1 MLSGRDAVGNPL
13 ATAAGLD
20 VLDASRTGV
29 YERLEARGAA
39 LEAAFAAAQ
48 VPAAINRVGSM
59 LTPFFAAAPV
69 TDYASATSSDTGR
82 YGTFARALL
91 ARGVYP
97 PPSQFEAWFV
107 SAAHSDADL
116 ARTGAALAEAA
127 QAAAA

>member
-1 MLSGRDAVGNPL
+1 
-13 ATAAGLD
+13 
-20 VLDASRTGV
+20 
-29 YERLEARGAA
+29 
-39 LEAAFAAAQ
+39 
-48 VPAAINRVGSM
+48 M

-69 TDYASATSSDTGR
+69 TDYASATASDTGR
-82 YGTFARALL
+82 YGAFARALL

-127 QAAAA
+127 QVAAA